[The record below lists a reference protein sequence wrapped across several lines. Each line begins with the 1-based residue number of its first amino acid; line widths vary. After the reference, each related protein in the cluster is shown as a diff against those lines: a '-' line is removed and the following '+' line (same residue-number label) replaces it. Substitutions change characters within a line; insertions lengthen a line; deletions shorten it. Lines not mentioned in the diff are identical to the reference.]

1 MHNMLLD
8 STLLFRAGL
17 GAGGIQIRA
26 GSSLASVFLATR
38 VEVWR
43 DPPRLYL
50 GSFGRVLVQVGHPG
64 MLTAWGEKC
73 VAGGTSGLPEN
84 PFISADK

>member
-1 MHNMLLD
+1 MASSFYAQHAIG
-8 STLLFRAGL
+8 FRAGL

-43 DPPRLYL
+43 DPPWLYL
-50 GSFGRVLVQVGHPG
+50 GSFGRVLGAIWAPWDAHSLG
-64 MLTAWGEKC
+64 GEAYAWGNASFARK
-73 VAGGTSGLPEN
+73 
-84 PFISADK
+84 PFYLRQ